1 MNMRSDKFSITVNDK
16 AEQPLTLEQ
25 AQGLDIVETSAGV
38 FHVLHDGKAYQ
49 AIVDKA
55 DLGDKTVSL
64 RINGKTKSIKI
75 QDEYDLLVKKMG
87 LSANIAH
94 KISAIKAPMPGLV
107 LSILVEPGQEVGQG
121 EPMLILEAMKMENV
135 IKSPG
140 EGKVKKIVVSK
151 GKAVDKGEVLVEM
164 E

>member
-1 MNMRSDKFSITVNDK
+1 MKIVNYTAIVNDK
-16 AEQPLTLEQ
+16 AELSLTREQ
-25 AQGLDIVETSAGV
+25 AQGLDAVETLHNA
-38 FHVLHDGKAYQ
+38 FHVIHEGKTFQ
-49 AIVDKA
+49 AEVTKINLETKA
-55 DLGDKTVSL
+55 VNLKL
-64 RINGKTKSIKI
+64 NGKPKLVKL

-87 LSANIAH
+87 LSANVIH
-94 KISAIKAPMPGLV
+94 KISTIKAPMPGLV
-107 LSILVEPGQEVGQG
+107 LSILVEPGQAVVHG

-151 GKAVDKGEVLVEM
+151 GKAVDKGEVLIEM